1 MFVLERF
8 KEDTIGKE
16 IIAKYRNIHTS
27 IVSVIR
33 TMTTFYYV
41 LFRRTE
47 ALELSIE
54 NMKVNYERRSSHLR
68 DELNFLQQINEKWIA
83 QKKSRNISIVD
94 NDLNSKIEAIRVI
107 LDDIDKIP
115 DEPIPDP
122 PKIEVPDVKM
132 SETDLKFIDEFLDEA
147 AKMAKEDIARKEQA
161 LQKAQDN
168 LEKQQKLKQEADRKK
183 EELKKEVAKAEAEL
197 KEQLQTLRDL
207 SNSGYNSDYSKIKE
221 DYEKDANKSP
231 GDIVKEGLKKTVG
244 MGGDKA
250 GATVGVATTATNSY
264 ATDFWHPDVKETV
277 NSFKAFVQNLRGGS
291 FAGEALKDLGK
302 GVAGGLAKGI
312 VINIIQNIATS
323 YADVKTAER
332 NKQDV
337 ETAYEATYNYLKD
350 HPGDKAGAREAADK
364 AIVELHRQR
373 DVEANTKAG
382 TPGLT
387 RDSDKLRDEA
397 ASDLN
402 PKKEGVFGFI
412 YNTITGKRDP
422 NEDMNVYNNIVDQIV
437 SGAQTQIDVENAAAG
452 IQAAQE
458 RLDKLKENLK
468 NQEDKVDQ
476 INTNVRQAEREYN
489 NIEQQ
494 AVNNTVDSVAD
505 KLRDQGLTPPDP
517 PEHYDS
523 NPHPGSAG
531 AGVSDEAAA
540 AAQKKWDQMREKM
553 NQYGIDPGEMPED
566 FY

>member
-16 IIAKYRNIHTS
+16 IIAKYKNIHTS

-33 TMTTFYYV
+33 TMTIFYYV
-41 LFRRTE
+41 LFKRTE

-83 QKKSRNISIVD
+83 QKRSRKIPVGD
-94 NDLNSKIEAIRVI
+94 NDLSNKIDAIQLI

-115 DEPIPDP
+115 DKPIPDP
-122 PKIEVPDVKM
+122 PKIEVPRERL
-132 SETDLKFIDEFLDEA
+132 SESELKLLDKALDEA
-147 AKMAKEDIARKEQA
+147 ADKAKEDIARREQE

-183 EELKKEVAKAEAEL
+183 DELKKEVAKAEAEL

-207 SNSGYNSDYSKIKE
+207 SNTGYNSDYSKIKGE
-221 DYEKDANKSP
+221 YEKDANKSA

-250 GATVGVATTATNSY
+250 GATVAAVTEATNTY
-264 ATDFWHPDVKETV
+264 HWAATSGNNYTFNAFTSFVK
-277 NSFKAFVQNLRGGS
+277 NLGVMDLGT
-291 FAGEALKDLGK
+291 ALKDLGK
-302 GVAGGLAKGI
+302 GLAGGLAKGI
-312 VINIIQNIATS
+312 VINIIQNTATS
-323 YADVKTAER
+323 YADMKTAER

-337 ETAYEATYNYLKD
+337 EAAYEATYNYLKD
-350 HPGDKAGAREAADK
+350 HPGDTKGAQEAADN

-373 DVEANTKAG
+373 DVEANARAG

-402 PKKEGVFGFI
+402 PKKEGAIGFI
-412 YNTITGKRDP
+412 WNTITGKRDP

-437 SGAQTQIDVENAAAG
+437 SGAQTQIDIENAAAG

-458 RLDKLKENLK
+458 RLDSLKENLK
-468 NQEDKVDQ
+468 NQEDKIDQ
-476 INTNVRQAEREYN
+476 IDANVHQAEREYN

-523 NPHPGSAG
+523 NPRPGSAG
-531 AGVSDEAAA
+531 AGVSEEAAA
-540 AAQKKWDQMREKM
+540 AAQRKWDQMREKM

>member
-16 IIAKYRNIHTS
+16 IIAKYKNIHTS

-54 NMKVNYERRSSHLR
+54 NMKVNYERRSNHLR
-68 DELNFLQQINEKWIA
+68 DELNFLQQINEKWIS
-83 QKKSRNISIVD
+83 QKRSRNIPIVD
-94 NDLNSKIEAIRVI
+94 NDSSTKIDAIRVI
-107 LDDIDKIP
+107 LDDIDKLP
-115 DEPIPDP
+115 DAPIPDP
-122 PKIEVPDVKM
+122 PKIEVPDIKM
-132 SETDLKFIDEFLDEA
+132 SESDLKLFDDALDEA
-147 AKMAKEDIARKEQA
+147 ADKAKEDIARKEQA

-183 EELKKEVAKAEAEL
+183 EELKKELAKAEAEL

-207 SNSGYNSDYSKIKE
+207 SNSGYGGDYSKIKE
-221 DYEKDANKSP
+221 EYEKDANKSA
-231 GDIVKEGLKKTVG
+231 GDLVKEGLKKTVG
-244 MGGDKA
+244 LGTAGTTA
-250 GATVGVATTATNSY
+250 ITGATQTTTNT
-264 ATDFWHPDVKETV
+264 AADLVMQIFD
-277 NSFKAFVQNLRGGS
+277 QGGS
-291 FAGEALKDLGK
+291 GSTSIINQIKNILGGADFDPQILKDLGK
-302 GVAGGLAKGI
+302 GIGKGI
-312 VINIIQNIATS
+312 IVSVIQNTATS
-323 YADVKTAER
+323 YADKKTAER
-332 NKQDV
+332 NMQDV
-337 ETAYEATYNYLKD
+337 EAAYEATYNYLKD
-350 HPGDKAGAREAADK
+350 HPGDTAGAQKAADD

-373 DVEANTKAG
+373 DVEANTRAG

-387 RDSDKLRDEA
+387 RDSDKLREEA

-402 PKKEGVFGFI
+402 PKKESAIGFI
-412 YNTITGKRDP
+412 WNTIKGKRDP
-422 NEDMNVYNNIVDQIV
+422 NEDMNVYNEIVDQIV
-437 SGAQTQIDVENAAAG
+437 GSAQTQIDIENAAAG

-458 RLDKLKENLK
+458 RIDKLTRDLK
-468 NQEDKVDQ
+468 NQEDKIDQ

-494 AVNNTVDSVAD
+494 AVNSTVDSVAD

-531 AGVSDEAAA
+531 AGASEEAAA
-540 AAQKKWDQMREKM
+540 AAQKKWDQMREKYK
-553 NQYGIDPGEMPED
+553 QYGMDPGEMPED